1 MANPCKEKVVWPTRE
16 GTITIGPYLDP
27 EALAPLSMEGSFSE
41 FANYRPIVSS
51 KESLARAVAEPGANV
66 TLAVFK
72 DRLIVGFAVLRYPG
86 PSERWLRVGDGIMM
100 EVSVIEVSR
109 PWRSMGISRQL
120 LGCLINHPAQAAH
133 IYYMVGYSWTWDLGG
148 ADLSPIG
155 YRNMMI
161 RLFSGQG
168 FKTFQT
174 NEPNIMMRPENLFM
188 ARIGADIS
196 DELQTRF
203 KLVRFNMDR

>member
-1 MANPCKEKVVWPTRE
+1 MWPTRA
-16 GTITIGPYLDP
+16 GVITIGSYCDP
-27 EALAPLSMEGSFSE
+27 EALGSLSMERSFSG
-41 FANYRPIVSS
+41 FANYHPIVSS
-51 KESLARAVAEPGANV
+51 KASLARAAAEPDANV

-86 PSERWLRVGDGIMM
+86 SSERWNRVGNGVMM

-109 PWRSMGISRQL
+109 PWRSMGISGQL
-120 LGCLINHPAQAAH
+120 LGFLINHPAQAAH
-133 IYYMVGYSWTWDLGG
+133 IYYMVGYSWTWDLDG
-148 ADLSPIG
+148 ADLSPIE

-168 FKTFQT
+168 FKTYQT
-174 NEPNIMMRPENLFM
+174 NEPNVMMRPENLFM

-196 DELQTRF
+196 NELQTRF
-203 KLVRFNMDR
+203 KLVRFNMDK